1 MMKKGHFMNR
11 KCLVVGVVLTTVGAG
26 ARPVAAAPLVGFT
39 QTNLVSNIPGEALV
53 TDPQLTN
60 PWGIS
65 MTATSPF
72 WIADNG
78 SGLSTLYNSAGAK
91 QALVVTIPG
100 GLPTGTVN
108 NPNPGAFN
116 GDSFLF
122 VTQNGE
128 FAGWRG
134 ALGTTAEVLAA
145 PTPDNVFTG
154 LAIASGGGATY
165 AYAANFEQARIDV
178 FKGNAALPDLSGNFT
193 DPNLPT
199 GYAPFNIQNI
209 AGQLYVMYAAIDPST
224 GEEQAGVGLGY
235 VDVFD
240 TNGNLVR
247 RLVSGDVL
255 NAPWGIAQAPATFDS
270 LGSDFLIG
278 NFGDGTINAFSPT
291 GLYLG
296 TLANAS
302 GDLLVN
308 EGLWALTFGNGGN
321 GGSSNALYLTAGLN
335 DEADGLFA
343 RINAP
348 QAVPEPGTLALVTLG
363 LAAMQRRRLKRGGR
377 SAR

>member
-1 MMKKGHFMNR
+1 MNR
-11 KCLVVGVVLTTVGAG
+11 KCLVVGVVLTIVGAG
-26 ARPVAAAPLVGFT
+26 ARPAPAAPISGFT

-60 PWGIS
+60 PWGIA
-65 MTATSPF
+65 MTAASPF

-78 SGLSTLYNSAGAK
+78 SGVSTIYNSAGTK
-91 QALVVTIPG
+91 QGLVVTIPG
-100 GLPTGTVN
+100 GLPTGTVS
-108 NPNPGAFN
+108 NPNSTPFN

-128 FAGWRG
+128 LAGWRG

-145 PTPDNVFTG
+145 PNPNNVFTG
-154 LAIASGGGATY
+154 LAIASSGTTTY
-165 AYAANFEQARIDV
+165 AYAANFKQARIDV
-178 FKGNAALPDLSGNFT
+178 FKGNAALPELSGNFT
-193 DPNLPT
+193 DPNLPS

-209 AGQLYVMYAAIDPST
+209 AGQLYVIYAAVDPST
-224 GEEQAGVGLGY
+224 GEEQAGAGLGY
-235 VDVFD
+235 VNVFD
-240 TNGNLVR
+240 TNGTFVR

-270 LGSDFLIG
+270 LGGDFLIG
-278 NFGDGTINAFSPT
+278 NFGDGTINAFSST
-291 GLYLG
+291 GLSLG
-296 TLANAS
+296 TLANPS

-308 EGLWALTFGNGGN
+308 DSLWALTFGNGGN
-321 GGSSNALYLTAGLN
+321 GGSPNALYLTAGLN

-348 QAVPEPGTLALVTLG
+348 QAVPEPGTLALVTFG
-363 LAAMQRRRLKRGGR
+363 LAAMQRRRLQ
-377 SAR
+377 ARRPIRAKV

>member
-1 MMKKGHFMNR
+1 
-11 KCLVVGVVLTTVGAG
+11 
-26 ARPVAAAPLVGFT
+26 
-39 QTNLVSNIPGEALV
+39 
-53 TDPQLTN
+53 
-60 PWGIS
+60 

-72 WIADNG
+72 WIADNR
-78 SGLSTLYNSAGAK
+78 SGVSTLYNSAGTK

-108 NPNPGAFN
+108 NPNPAAFN

-134 ALGTTAEVLAA
+134 ALGTTAEVLAN
-145 PTPDNVFTG
+145 PSPNSVFTG
-154 LAIASGGGATY
+154 LAIASSGAATY
-165 AYAANFEQARIDV
+165 AYAANFKQARIDV
-178 FKGNAALPDLSGNFT
+178 FKGNAAFPNLSGNFT
-193 DPNLPT
+193 DPNLPI

-240 TNGNLVR
+240 MNGNLVR

-270 LGSDFLIG
+270 LASDFLIG

-291 GLYLG
+291 GLFLG

-302 GDLLVN
+302 GDMLVN

-321 GGSSNALYLTAGLN
+321 GGLSNALYLTAGLN
-335 DEADGLFA
+335 DEVDGLFA
-343 RINAP
+343 RIDAP
-348 QAVPEPGTLALVTLG
+348 QAVPEPGTLALLTLG
-363 LAAMQRRRLKRGGR
+363 FAAMQCRRLKRGGR